1 MELVSFFIIS
11 VSVGLMVLIFAFFL
25 AGMYIVMIGVLR
37 VFDIDTSKIEYV
49 VNTAKTKFVW
59 WD

>member
-1 MELVSFFIIS
+1 MLTFMTC
-11 VSVGLMVLIFAFFL
+11 VSVVLMVLVFAFFL
-25 AGMYIVMIGVLR
+25 AGMYVVMIGVLR

-59 WD
+59 WS

>member
-1 MELVSFFIIS
+1 MELMLTFMTCIS
-11 VSVGLMVLIFAFFL
+11 VVLMAIVFAFFL

-37 VFDIDTSKIEYV
+37 VFDVDTSKIEYV

>member
-1 MELVSFFIIS
+1 MELVLFFMIS

-25 AGMYIVMIGVLR
+25 AGMYVVMIGVLR

-59 WD
+59 WS